1 MKKGIFKK
9 IYPIFLLTIVVFIS
23 VSLLVVINNITLQ
36 RVKAQQEA
44 EIVNLLVKIFPKM
57 SDYEYKNEI
66 YFIYEDDKEIGYA
79 FLAVGKGYGGEIDIL
94 VGLDE
99 DFTVKEV
106 TIISHTETPGLGGK
120 ITEASF
126 RDQFKGLS
134 VDDIALRKDG
144 GKVDAITGA
153 TISSKA
159 VVEAVRNKMIEKINA
174 IEGKK

>member
-23 VSLLVVINNITLQ
+23 VSLLVVINNITLP
-36 RVKAQQEA
+36 RVKAQQKA
-44 EIVNLLVKIFPKM
+44 EIENLLVKIFPKM

-66 YFIYEDDKEIGYA
+66 YFIYEDGKEIGYA

-94 VGLDE
+94 VGLDA

-134 VDDIALRKDG
+134 VDKVALRRDG
-144 GKVDAITGA
+144 GEVDAVSGA

-159 VVEAVRNKMIEKINA
+159 VVEAVRNEMIEKINA
-174 IEGKK
+174 IESEK